1 MYEYRYRINFE
12 YNKNV
17 KESSELKAKD
27 NLCICQDVFALMAD
41 WRLEYG
47 TRTFFTVFYL
57 IGHWFDG
64 SLLQNILEIKKL
76 LITCQLH
83 KSN

>member
-1 MYEYRYRINFE
+1 MYRYRINFE

-41 WRLEYG
+41 WILEY
-47 TRTFFTVFYL
+47 VFYNL
-57 IGHWFDG
+57 LPDW
-64 SLLQNILEIKKL
+64 SLV
-76 LITCQLH
+76 
-83 KSN
+83 